1 MDIDQHPSN
10 APFASKS
17 STRKIG
23 RGRHSEVAF
32 SHHASTSDLSEKAAE
47 TSLNQGS
54 AQKSIEG
61 WVLFVTGVHEEATE
75 DDFVDLFSEYGTVK
89 DVRLPLDHRTGY
101 IKGYALVEYP
111 TLAEARAAISALE
124 GSIFLDYTLH
134 VSFAFSKGQTKR
146 LNKE

>member
-1 MDIDQHPSN
+1 MLPPLTCPRKLPRHLLIKDRLKNVSTW
-10 APFASKS
+10 PFVIPLA
-17 STRKIG
+17 
-23 RGRHSEVAF
+23 
-32 SHHASTSDLSEKAAE
+32 
-47 TSLNQGS
+47 
-54 AQKSIEG
+54 IEG